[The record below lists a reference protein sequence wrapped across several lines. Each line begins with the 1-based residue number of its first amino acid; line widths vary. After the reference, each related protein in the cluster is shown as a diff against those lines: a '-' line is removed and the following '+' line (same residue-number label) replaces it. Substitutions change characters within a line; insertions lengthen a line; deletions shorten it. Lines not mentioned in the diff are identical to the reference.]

1 MDFHPLGCYIEYE
14 DSKMPRRQSATAA
27 AIREM
32 ARQHHVHY
40 VGTQSDVFAHHMT
53 RLAGDTV
60 ILDDVEQTLLAL
72 QRAGHLSRRDLVR
85 LQASYLR
92 EAGL

>member
-1 MDFHPLGCYIEYE
+1 
-14 DSKMPRRQSATAA
+14 MPRRQSATAV

-32 ARQHHVHY
+32 ARQHNVHY
-40 VGTQSDVFAHHMT
+40 VGTESDVFAHHMT

-72 QRAGHLSRRDLVR
+72 QRAGHLSRRDVVR

>member
-1 MDFHPLGCYIEYE
+1 
-14 DSKMPRRQSATAA
+14 MPKRQSATAA
-27 AIREM
+27 PIRDM

-40 VGTQSDVFAHHMT
+40 VGTDSDAFAHHIT

-60 ILDDVEQTLLAL
+60 TLDDVEQTLLAL
-72 QRAGHLSRRDLVR
+72 QRAGHLSRRDVVR
-85 LQASYLR
+85 LQARYLR

>member
-1 MDFHPLGCYIEYE
+1 
-14 DSKMPRRQSATAA
+14 MPRRQSTTAV
-27 AIREM
+27 AIRQM

-40 VGTQSDVFAHHMT
+40 VGTGSDVFAHHVT

-60 ILDDVEQTLLAL
+60 ILDDVEQILVAL

>member
-1 MDFHPLGCYIEYE
+1 ML
-14 DSKMPRRQSATAA
+14 RRPSATAVV
-27 AIREM
+27 IREM

-40 VGTQSDVFAHHMT
+40 VGTQSDVLAHHMT

-60 ILDDVEQTLLAL
+60 ILDDVEQTLVAL
-72 QRAGHLSRRDLVR
+72 QRVGHLSRRDVVR

>member
-1 MDFHPLGCYIEYE
+1 
-14 DSKMPRRQSATAA
+14 MPRRQSATAA
-27 AIREM
+27 TIRDM
-32 ARQHHVHY
+32 ARQHHVQY
-40 VGTQSDVFAHHMT
+40 VGTESDALAHHIT

-72 QRAGHLSRRDLVR
+72 QRAGHLSRRDVVH
-85 LQASYLR
+85 LQARYLR

>member
-1 MDFHPLGCYIEYE
+1 
-14 DSKMPRRQSATAA
+14 MPRRQSATAA
-27 AIREM
+27 VIREM
-32 ARQHHVHY
+32 ARKHDVHY
-40 VGTQSDVFAHHMT
+40 VGTGSDVFAQHVT
-53 RLAGDTV
+53 RLAGDNV
-60 ILDDVEQTLLAL
+60 ILDDVEQTLVAL

>member
-1 MDFHPLGCYIEYE
+1 
-14 DSKMPRRQSATAA
+14 MPKHQNATAIV
-27 AIREM
+27 IREM

-60 ILDDVEQTLLAL
+60 ILDDVEQTLVAL

>member
-1 MDFHPLGCYIEYE
+1 
-14 DSKMPRRQSATAA
+14 MPRRQSATAE

-40 VGTQSDVFAHHMT
+40 VGTNSDVFAHHIT

-60 ILDDVEQTLLAL
+60 ILDDVEQTLVAL
-72 QRAGHLSRRDLVR
+72 QRVGHLSRRDVVR

>member
-1 MDFHPLGCYIEYE
+1 MKSETP
-14 DSKMPRRQSATAA
+14 PRQSATAA
-27 AIREM
+27 AIRDM
-32 ARQHHVHY
+32 ARQHDVQY
-40 VGTQSDVFAHHMT
+40 VGTDTDTLAHHIT

-72 QRAGHLSRRDLVR
+72 QRAGHLSRRDVVH
-85 LQASYLR
+85 LQARYLR

>member
-1 MDFHPLGCYIEYE
+1 
-14 DSKMPRRQSATAA
+14 MPRRQSATAA
-27 AIREM
+27 VIREM
-32 ARQHHVHY
+32 ARQHHVQY
-40 VGTQSDVFAHHMT
+40 VGTHADAFAHHIT

-72 QRAGHLSRRDLVR
+72 QRAGHLSRRDVVR

>member
-1 MDFHPLGCYIEYE
+1 
-14 DSKMPRRQSATAA
+14 MPRPQSATAA
-27 AIREM
+27 VIREM
-32 ARQHHVHY
+32 ARQHHVQY
-40 VGTQSDVFAHHMT
+40 VGTSSDALAHHMT
-53 RLAGDTV
+53 RVAGDTV

-72 QRAGHLSRRDLVR
+72 QRAGHLSRRDVVR

>member
-1 MDFHPLGCYIEYE
+1 MRKRESRTAVVI
-14 DSKMPRRQSATAA
+14 RQ
-27 AIREM
+27 M

-40 VGTQSDVFAHHMT
+40 VGTGSDVFAQHVT

-60 ILDDVEQTLLAL
+60 ILDDVEQTLVAL

>member
-1 MDFHPLGCYIEYE
+1 M
-14 DSKMPRRQSATAA
+14 SRRQSATAVV
-27 AIREM
+27 IREM
-32 ARQHHVHY
+32 ARQHQVRY
-40 VGTQSDVFAHHMT
+40 VGTESDVFAHHVT

-72 QRAGHLSRRDLVR
+72 QRAGHLSRRDVVR

>member
-1 MDFHPLGCYIEYE
+1 
-14 DSKMPRRQSATAA
+14 MPGRQSATAA
-27 AIREM
+27 IIREM

-40 VGTQSDVFAHHMT
+40 VGTGSDVLAHHMT

-60 ILDDVEQTLLAL
+60 VLDDVEQTLLAL
-72 QRAGHLSRRDLVR
+72 QRAGHLSRRDVVR

>member
-1 MDFHPLGCYIEYE
+1 MT
-14 DSKMPRRQSATAA
+14 PRTHLAGL
-27 AIREM
+27 I
-32 ARQHHVHY
+32 
-40 VGTQSDVFAHHMT
+40 T

-85 LQASYLR
+85 LQARYLR

>member
-1 MDFHPLGCYIEYE
+1 
-14 DSKMPRRQSATAA
+14 MPRRQSATAVV
-27 AIREM
+27 IREM

-40 VGTQSDVFAHHMT
+40 VGTESDVFAHHMT

-72 QRAGHLSRRDLVR
+72 QRAGHLSRRDVVR
-85 LQASYLR
+85 LQARYLR

>member
-1 MDFHPLGCYIEYE
+1 ML
-14 DSKMPRRQSATAA
+14 KRQSPTAA

-32 ARQHHVHY
+32 ARQHHVQY
-40 VGTQSDVFAHHMT
+40 AGTGSDVLAHHMT

-60 ILDDVEQTLLAL
+60 ILDDVEQTLVAL

>member
-1 MDFHPLGCYIEYE
+1 M
-14 DSKMPRRQSATAA
+14 SRRQSATAIV
-27 AIREM
+27 IRDM
-32 ARQHHVHY
+32 ARQHKVHY
-40 VGTQSDVFAHHMT
+40 VGTASDALAHHMT

-72 QRAGHLSRRDLVR
+72 QRAGHLSRRDVVR
-85 LQASYLR
+85 LQARYLR

>member
-1 MDFHPLGCYIEYE
+1 
-14 DSKMPRRQSATAA
+14 MPKRQSATAA
-27 AIREM
+27 VIRET

-40 VGTQSDVFAHHMT
+40 VGTGSDVFAHHMT

-72 QRAGHLSRRDLVR
+72 QRAGHLSRRNVVR

-92 EAGL
+92 ESGQ